1 MTIHQGNSSFWNEDI
16 QFSPSAANY
25 SLYVN
30 SEKVY
35 GCGLLIPEEVLS
47 DEHVDS
53 VLQREGLERGNYIV
67 LLPQPSSVAGA
78 EGSAVMRW
86 DEEAYAHIIA
96 EAASLDLTVVWGE
109 LYHGPGNAGESRFID
124 HVERV
129 LKSEKFVQEGFDI
142 QEANI
147 VRFLGELDTMAK
159 PRNFAALTSASAQV
173 IGGNTAPMAI
183 AIAAGAPAQVLGD
196 VGYDM
201 SSFAKI
207 EHDAHLHIYSGD
219 VLNAE
224 PQQVANYLARS
235 IFDAGADI

>member
-1 MTIHQGNSSFWNEDI
+1 MNIHQGNSSFWNEGI
-16 QFSPSAANY
+16 QFVPSISSYN
-25 SLYVN
+25 LYVN
-30 SEKVY
+30 SEKGY
-35 GCGLLIPEEVLS
+35 ERGLLIPEEVLS

-67 LLPQPSSVAGA
+67 LLPQPSFVAGA
-78 EGSAVMRW
+78 EGLAVTCW
-86 DEEAYAHIIA
+86 DEEAYAHVIA
-96 EAASLDLTVVWGE
+96 EATSLGLTVVWGE
-109 LYHGPGNAGESRFID
+109 LGHDVEESGFID
-124 HVERV
+124 RVEHI
-129 LKSEKFVQEGFDI
+129 LKSEKFAQEKFDI

-183 AIAAGAPAQVLGD
+183 AVAAGAPAQVLGD

-207 EHDAHLHIYSGD
+207 EHDAPLQIYPGD
-219 VLNAE
+219 VTNVE

-235 IFDAGADI
+235 VFDAGAEI